1 MAKKAESSANNEK
14 KKARKKGGN
23 EVAFRP
29 QSIVEARYNLDRR
42 QNDIMDIAFGMID
55 DQIDRKEYSIRVA
68 DVKEYY
74 NIEDKSHA
82 YRFLKQAVESLEGKG
97 FKLK

>member
-1 MAKKAESSANNEK
+1 MAKKAETSQNEK
-14 KKARKKGGN
+14 KKVKKKGGN

-55 DQIDRKEYSIRVA
+55 DQIDKKEYSIRVA
-68 DVKEYY
+68 DV
-74 NIEDKSHA
+74 NLMHTD
-82 YRFLKQAVESLEGKG
+82 F
-97 FKLK
+97 

>member
-1 MAKKAESSANNEK
+1 MAKKTEGSSQNEK
-14 KKARKKGGN
+14 KKVRKKGGN

-55 DQIDRKEYSIRVA
+55 DQVDKKEYSIRVA

-74 NIEDKSHA
+74 NIDERKFS
-82 YRFLKQAVESLEGKG
+82 FG
-97 FKLK
+97 FSFNGTR

>member
-42 QNDIMDIAFGMID
+42 QNDIMDIAF
-55 DQIDRKEYSIRVA
+55 
-68 DVKEYY
+68 
-74 NIEDKSHA
+74 
-82 YRFLKQAVESLEGKG
+82 
-97 FKLK
+97 